1 MSDVLDP
8 TKPWCCTIDLAIPQS
23 SVGRSPRPFPWRLP
37 FPIQVRY
44 RFVAPSSSWA
54 SCRQSM
60 PPTPTWTSALQ
71 RCRFR
76 DPSRPGHAGH
86 HVHWD
91 VPGSQLWLIDHPALR
106 RARHNCDTGHSTG
119 RATRSILPPRRQAA
133 GPPSAWSQPFQ
144 STHERPRRWC
154 DAGAL
159 GRQSVPASQK
169 AGAER
174 TRVRRFPW
182 SARCRNCAGRA
193 AVPDGR
199 SGTIAHPVRPNERE
213 PSVPWS
219 ASVMG
224 SDTAAVAAAVL

>member
-1 MSDVLDP
+1 MWRETLPDIPYRNRTGISWIIRMSDVLDP

-169 AGAER
+169 AGDEGWIRGPIPCPHHAMSRLEACST
-174 TRVRRFPW
+174 TR
-182 SARCRNCAGRA
+182 
-193 AVPDGR
+193 
-199 SGTIAHPVRPNERE
+199 
-213 PSVPWS
+213 
-219 ASVMG
+219 
-224 SDTAAVAAAVL
+224 